1 MISKLLLFFIFIIP
15 LFGKNLDYSES
26 IIFYSIP
33 SIIFLFLLLKKQK
46 FYLSFKNIIFQLIL
60 ILLFLIS
67 TIFSK
72 NIGYSYYQFFIFLN
86 TLLIVSLALNT
97 IESKDF
103 SLCLIIFS
111 FIYSII
117 FLLNRFGILNI
128 VKDPLNDNFI
138 LQNWG
143 HSYIAEILILSFP
156 ILLDKILSSKK
167 IIYISISIIIFIS
180 LFLSNSRT
188 ALIVLILSFLFLKF
202 KEKTNHRIKIIF
214 ILLCSL
220 GLIFNFY
227 KIFQT
232 DQQQKTYGSNRIE
245 YWQQS
250 IDGFIESPLLGNGPG
265 NFPYINQKFQTND
278 TIITSYAHSSFLTFL
293 SENGIFFTTIFF
305 ILIINS
311 LAKTSKINNLF
322 FVCGL
327 ASLIYSFID
336 FNWSSPGIFIISLY
350 LIFYYPFLKTKKE
363 SNKIT
368 YIYLL
373 IITILVLLFTVSKI
387 TSDFFFLK
395 GDYQKS
401 ISSDYFNLNPRLEI
415 IKADN
420 LNDHFWQNNLKNTLK
435 IYNNETAVYNDLVNI
450 FQLPES
456 EKYYYKLIELNPGN
470 KTDFYL
476 KLANF
481 YEINDNKKNDKILTE
496 LNNLSINSISFKQKT
511 NLSKFYYH
519 HALDLFS
526 SKPEE
531 SIRYFEKTVKLVPIL
546 GYFQVDLANAYWHTN
561 QKEKALDQLKNT
573 CQQYQE
579 PKQQCQEYLQGHL
592 KNDFDLPGQNGFID
606 YIDNKF

>member
-15 LFGKNLDYSES
+15 LFGKNIDYSES

-46 FYLSFKNIIFQLIL
+46 FYLSLKNIIFQLIL
-60 ILLFLIS
+60 IILFLIS
-67 TIFSK
+67 VVFSK

-86 TLLIVSLALNT
+86 TLLIISLAVNT

-103 SLCLIIFS
+103 SLGLIIFS
-111 FIYSII
+111 FIYSIV

-128 VKDPLNDNFI
+128 IKDPLNDNFI

-143 HSYIAEILILSFP
+143 HSYIAEILILSIPF
-156 ILLDKILSSKK
+156 LLDKIISSKK
-167 IIYISISIIIFIS
+167 NIYIPISIIIFIS

-188 ALIVLILSFLFLKF
+188 SLIVLILSSLFLKF
-202 KEKTNHRIKIIF
+202 KGKTNHRIKIIF

-250 IDGFIESPLLGNGPG
+250 IKGFIESPFLGNGPG
-265 NFPYINQKFQTND
+265 NFPYINQRFQTD
-278 TIITSYAHSSFLTFL
+278 ATIITSYAHSSFLTFL
-293 SENGIFFTTIFF
+293 SENGIFFTIIFF
-305 ILIINS
+305 SLVVNS
-311 LAKTSKINNLF
+311 LIKTSKINNLF

-336 FNWSSPGIFIISLY
+336 FNWSSPGIFVISLY
-350 LIFYYPFLKTKKE
+350 LIFYYPFLKNKKE
-363 SNKIT
+363 PNKIT
-368 YIYLL
+368 SVYLSVTTVL
-373 IITILVLLFTVSKI
+373 ILLFTVSKI

-395 GDYQKS
+395 GDYKKS
-401 ISSDYFNLNPRLEI
+401 ISFDYFNLNPRLET
-415 IKADN
+415 IKTSN
-420 LNDHFWQNNLKNTLK
+420 INDHFWQNNLKNTLI
-435 IYNNETAVYNDLVNI
+435 IYNNETAVYDNLINI
-450 FQLPES
+450 LQLPES
-456 EKYYYKLIELNPGN
+456 EEYYYKLVELNPGN

-481 YEINDNKKNDKILTE
+481 YETNDNKKNNEILAE
-496 LNNLSINSISFKQKT
+496 LNNLSFNSLSFKQKT
-511 NLSKFYYH
+511 SLSKFYYH
-519 HALDLFS
+519 HALDIFS
-526 SKPEE
+526 AKPEE
-531 SIRYFEKTVKLVPIL
+531 SVKYFEKTVQLVPIL
-546 GYFQVDLANAYWHTN
+546 GYFHVDLANAYWHTN
-561 QKEKALDQLKNT
+561 QKEKALNQLKNI
-573 CQQYQE
+573 CQQYLE
-579 PKQQCQEYLQGHL
+579 PKQQCQEYLQGHI
-592 KNDFDLPGQNGFID
+592 KNDFEFPGQNGFID

>member
-26 IIFYSIP
+26 VIFYSIP
-33 SIIFLFLLLKKQK
+33 SIIFLFLLFKKQK
-46 FYLSFKNIIFQLIL
+46 LYLSVKNIIFQSIL
-60 ILLFLIS
+60 IFLFLIS
-67 TIFSK
+67 TVFSK

-86 TLLIVSLALNT
+86 TLLIVSLAANT
-97 IESKDF
+97 IKSKDF
-103 SLCLIIFS
+103 SLWLIIFS
-111 FIYSII
+111 FIYSTV

-128 VKDPLNDNFI
+128 AKDPLNDNFI

-156 ILLDKILSSKK
+156 ILLDKIFSSKK
-167 IIYISISIIIFIS
+167 IIYIPISIIIFIS

-188 ALIVLILSFLFLKF
+188 ALIVLILSSLFLKF
-202 KEKTNHRIKIIF
+202 KGKTNHRIKIIF

-250 IDGFIESPLLGNGPG
+250 MKGFVESPFLGNGPG
-265 NFPYINQKFQTND
+265 NFPYINQKFQTD
-278 TIITSYAHSSFLTFL
+278 STIITSYAHSSFLTFL
-293 SENGIFFTTIFF
+293 SENGIFFTIIFF
-305 ILIINS
+305 ALIIKS
-311 LAKTSKINNLF
+311 LIETSKINNLF

-368 YIYLL
+368 PIYLSV
-373 IITILVLLFTVSKI
+373 ITILVLLFTVSKI

-401 ISSDYFNLNPRLEI
+401 ISSDYFNLNPRLQT
-415 IKADN
+415 IKTNN
-420 LNDHFWQNNLKNTLK
+420 LNDSFWKNNLKNTLK
-435 IYNNETAVYNDLVNI
+435 IYNNETEVYDDLVNI

-470 KTDFYL
+470 KTDFYI

-496 LNNLSINSISFKQKT
+496 LDNLSINSISFKQKT

-526 SKPEE
+526 TNPEE
-531 SIRYFEKTVKLVPIL
+531 SIKYFEKTVQLVPIL
-546 GYFQVDLANAYWHTN
+546 GYFQVDLANAYWHSN
-561 QKEKALDQLKNT
+561 QKEKAIDQLENI
-573 CQQYQE
+573 CQQYLE
-579 PKQQCQEYLQGHL
+579 PKQQCQEYLKAN
-592 KNDFDLPGQNGFID
+592 KNHFNFPGQNGFID